1 MVHPATGSRSATLGR
16 QPPAAEPMVLPASF
30 AQERLWF
37 FAQLVPDLGVYNL
50 GCPFDV
56 ALIGQPADPDLL
68 EEAFAAVVRQHET
81 LRTCLQMR
89 DGELV
94 QLVYPEVPISIE
106 RTDLRELP
114 AAERAARAQQIATAD
129 AAAPIPLDSA
139 PLWRARL
146 IRRADDDW
154 LFVFVVHHAVFDAQ
168 SVANF
173 SQSLVTAYRAVAA
186 GTVPDLPELPIQ
198 YADFAA
204 WQRQRLASGELDSQL
219 EYWKQKLAGLP
230 GPLELPSGTAPRR
243 SEQDE
248 HLGDSVTFGLPAEV
262 REQVYELARASRTT
276 PFVVLLS
283 GFVALLNRLTVR
295 TDLVVGSPVS
305 GRMLPELAPVIGM

>member
-1 MVHPATGSRSATLGR
+1 MMVSPGAAGHSATLGR
-16 QPPAAEPMVLPASF
+16 QPPAAEPIVLPASF

-37 FAQLVPDLGVYNL
+37 FAQLVPDLGVYNI

-56 ALIGQPADPDLL
+56 AVIGQPANP
-68 EEAFAAVVRQHET
+68 ESVEAAFAAVVRQHET

-94 QLVYPEVPISIE
+94 QLVHPEVPIHIE

-114 AAERAARAQQIATAD
+114 AAERAARAQEIATAD

-146 IRRADDDW
+146 IGRADDDW

-173 SQSLVTAYRAVAA
+173 GQSLVTAYRAVAA
-186 GTVPDLPELPIQ
+186 GAVPDLPELAIQ

-204 WQRQRLASGELDSQL
+204 WQRQRLAAGELDSQL
-219 EYWKQKLAGLP
+219 DYWKEKLAGLP
-230 GPLELPSGTAPRR
+230 GPLELPSG
-243 SEQDE
+243 
-248 HLGDSVTFGLPAEV
+248 H
-262 REQVYELARASRTT
+262 RA
-276 PFVVLLS
+276 
-283 GFVALLNRLTVR
+283 AA
-295 TDLVVGSPVS
+295 VGA
-305 GRMLPELAPVIGM
+305 G